1 MDSHDRLVRTSQ
13 AGEYAWM
20 TYKDVYDAVMKLAAS
35 VSKSA
40 VKQVNKTRPFPSLF
54 SSRAVLHMEVVL

>member
-40 VKQVNKTRPFPSLF
+40 VKQVNNTTLFRHF
-54 SSRAVLHMEVVL
+54 SSRAVLHVAR